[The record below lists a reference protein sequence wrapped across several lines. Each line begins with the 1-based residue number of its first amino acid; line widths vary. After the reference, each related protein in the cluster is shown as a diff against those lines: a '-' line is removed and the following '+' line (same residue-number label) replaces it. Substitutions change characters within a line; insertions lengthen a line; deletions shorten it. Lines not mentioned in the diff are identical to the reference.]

1 MPEQLDC
8 RKRCV
13 VVLPSLNPNEKFDRV
28 VDGLREAGFQRILI
42 VDDGSDE
49 RHRAHFQRAEAFPEC
64 SVIRHEVNKGKG
76 RALKD
81 GFIAVLKLFPDTEGV
96 ITIDGDGQHLTE
108 DIIACGNRMLE
119 EGNKIILGCR
129 DFDLP
134 GVPPRSVTGNK
145 TTSRMFRLYGI
156 TLSDTQTGL
165 RAIPARFL
173 SRFTAI
179 EGERFEYETNM
190 LLKMKRRGIG
200 FLEQPIATVY
210 EDENLGS
217 HYNAVKDSWRIFKI
231 MVKDLLQR
239 S

>member
-1 MPEQLDC
+1 MPEKLDC
-8 RKRCV
+8 TKRCV

-28 VDGLREAGFQRILI
+28 VDGLREAGFQRIMI

-49 RHRAHFQRAEAFPEC
+49 QHQAHFTRTEAFPEC
-64 SVIRHEVNKGKG
+64 FVLHHERNKGKG

-81 GFIAVLKLFPDTEGV
+81 GFVEVLKRFPDAEGV
-96 ITIDGDGQHLTE
+96 ITIDGDGQHLTK
-108 DIIACGNRMLE
+108 D
-119 EGNKIILGCR
+119 
-129 DFDLP
+129 
-134 GVPPRSVTGNK
+134 
-145 TTSRMFRLYGI
+145 TSRMFRLYGI
-156 TLSDTQTGL
+156 KLSDTQTGL
-165 RAIPARFL
+165 RAIPMRYL

-200 FLEQPIATVY
+200 FVEQPIETVY

-231 MVKDLLQR
+231 MMKDLLQR